1 MIRFGT
7 TELQW
12 MAALERLTRVQA
24 RDCVGDERKLVF
36 VVGPGQVRQAL
47 RDREGVQRLESI
59 LKRKVK
65 LVEASPD
72 PAKFLARAF
81 APVEVRSVTVE
92 ERSGVR
98 KATVEVPKVYR
109 GVAVGKGGHNI
120 ALVRQLAK
128 RHFGIDEVV
137 VGDPPRGERR

>member
-1 MIRFGT
+1 
-7 TELQW
+7 